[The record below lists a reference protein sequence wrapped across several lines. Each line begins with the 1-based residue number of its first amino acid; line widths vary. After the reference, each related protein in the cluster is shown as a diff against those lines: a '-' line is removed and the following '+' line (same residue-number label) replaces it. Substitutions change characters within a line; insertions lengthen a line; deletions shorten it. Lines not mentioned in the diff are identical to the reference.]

1 MKKPLICLL
10 LLSACTAFAQYA
22 QIIKKDFETIVAYT
36 HQKNMDK
43 VIEMTYPRIFTV
55 MPKAQIGSVGNNEL
69 IDKKYGYSIDY
80 NLLYDIKTYVIRT
93 KTKQVWIQMTLMNE
107 ETGTLTVLETTN

>member
-10 LLSACTAFAQYA
+10 LLSACTAFAQDA
-22 QIIKKDFETIVAYT
+22 QIIKKDFGTIVAYT

-43 VIEMTYPRIFTV
+43 VIDMTYPRIFTV

-107 ETGTLTVLETTN
+107 ETGKLTVLETTN